1 MDRQGARRRLTRAGT
16 FAATVFLLALMAAFP
31 VRAETVERAAAL
43 LDSGEVVAAVQIL
56 EPLAEAGD
64 ASAEYLLGRTHLD
77 GIGVPQD
84 FTKAAQWIAKAAEK
98 DDARAQNLLGRLHA
112 QGLGVERDTA
122 AAVRWMRRAAE
133 KGDPV
138 HQYDLGILLDDAG
151 MDAQDRQEAARWF
164 ETSAAQGH
172 APAKTSLGLAYQQGT
187 GVPKDL
193 ARAARLFGEAAD
205 AGDARARNNLGLMLA
220 RGEGAPQDYEKAVE
234 LFRKAAAQGQS
245 QAMYNLGVM
254 YENGFGIDRDEAKA
268 RELYAQAGRT
278 GGDSAADAVSDS
290 GLLYDPRLQPL
301 DMTKARAEDFATA
314 AGNGDP
320 VAMFLLGY
328 VEAMDE
334 TQGGASLAATWFER
348 AARLGLPA
356 AMANLGLLHIR
367 GRGVPQDYVVGYM
380 CLNLAAAAGLSEAAT
395 LRDRVGATMTPAQ
408 LAEARDLVESRWQ
421 AIRK

>member
-1 MDRQGARRRLTRAGT
+1 MVAVL
-16 FAATVFLLALMAAFP
+16 LLALVTAFP
-31 VRAETVERAAAL
+31 ARAETVERAAAL
-43 LDSGEVVAAVQIL
+43 LDAGEVIAAIRLL

-98 DDARAQNLLGRLHA
+98 DDARAQNLLGRLNA

-122 AAVRWMRRAAE
+122 AAMRWMRRAAE

-151 MDAQDRQEAARWF
+151 MGAQDRQEAVRWF
-164 ETSAAQGH
+164 EAAAAQGH
-172 APAKTSLGLAYQQGT
+172 APAKTSLGLAYQQGA

-193 ARAARLFGEAAD
+193 AQAARLFGEAAD

-220 RGEGAPQDYEKAVE
+220 RGEGVPQDYEKAVE

-278 GGDSAADAVSDS
+278 GGDSATDAVSDS
-290 GLLYDPRLQPL
+290 GLLYDARLQPL
-301 DMTKARAEDFATA
+301 DMTKAHAEDFAA
-314 AGNGDP
+314 AAENGDP
-320 VAMFLLGY
+320 LAMFLLGY
-328 VEAMDE
+328 VEAAAE
-334 TQGGASLAATWFER
+334 TRPGGASRAAGWFEK
-348 AARLGLPA
+348 AAGLGLPA

-380 CLNLAAAAGLSEAAT
+380 WLNLAAAAGLAEAAM